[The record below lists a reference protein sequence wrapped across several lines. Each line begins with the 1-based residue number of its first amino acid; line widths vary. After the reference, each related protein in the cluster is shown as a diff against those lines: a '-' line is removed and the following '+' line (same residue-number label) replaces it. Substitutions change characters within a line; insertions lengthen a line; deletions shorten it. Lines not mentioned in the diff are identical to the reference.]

1 MRTALSDNPGWVAT
15 KVDFRNAFN
24 EVSRSAFLLFIAVHF
39 PALLLVLL
47 AAYGA
52 PTYITAL
59 GPRGWVRYLS
69 QRGCT
74 QAARRGASASPRRCS

>member
-59 GPRGWVRYLS
+59 GPRGWVRFLS

-74 QAARRGASASPRRCS
+74 QGCPAGSQREERV